1 MGISSVLGSSALL
14 PGGLGFRNLIMNGD
28 MRINQRGFTSSVS
41 FSSYPYDRWVF
52 EYSAMATVTAATST
66 DVPTGSPFAGSIL
79 LTNGSSS
86 SGLAAATCWIEQ
98 RIEGSNCRSLGWGT
112 SEAKPIVVSFWVKSS
127 VTGSFGL
134 SILGG
139 AVSAERGYATTYTVN
154 AANTWERKVV
164 SIPGDTS
171 GTWEYGNAKGVT
183 LRFYLDRNP
192 ANDGQANVWRTTTT
206 ASVSQTNFLDTA
218 SATFR
223 LTGVQLEQNYQD
235 TPFEQ
240 RPIGVELALCH
251 RYYYKSA
258 HNPSTQVGVGMIYST
273 NTAITVNRFPVPMRT
288 APTSATFTGLTAG
301 IDSGGTGRGF
311 GGSTFNAAT
320 SEDIS
325 IAHTGGFNF
334 TLGSACYVYTQAG
347 GWNYAVSAEL

>member
-28 MRINQRGFTSSVS
+28 MRINQRGFTSSVG

-52 EYSAMATVTAATST
+52 NYSAVATVTAATST

-127 VTGSFGL
+127 VTGSFGV

-164 SIPGDTS
+164 SIPGDIS

-192 ANDGQANVWRTTTT
+192 TNDGQANVWRSTTT
-206 ASVSQTNFLDTA
+206 ASTSHTNFLDTA

-235 TPFEQ
+235 TPFEL
-240 RPIGVELALCH
+240 RPIGLEEILCR
-251 RYYYKSA
+251 RYYQIWS
-258 HNPSTQVGVGMIYST
+258 NTSNTNFMSIGNQIYS
-273 NTAITVNRFPVPMRT
+273 NPISLSVPMRPLT
-288 APTSATFTGLTAG
+288 TTSTTYVATIYAQSTSYSINSLAVTVFDASRPHYFTL
-301 IDSGGTGRGF
+301 SGTF
-311 GGSTFNAAT
+311 SGSWNYSWPLCTFNAHT
-320 SEDIS
+320 CTFDSEFS
-325 IAHTGGFNF
+325 
-334 TLGSACYVYTQAG
+334 
-347 GWNYAVSAEL
+347 